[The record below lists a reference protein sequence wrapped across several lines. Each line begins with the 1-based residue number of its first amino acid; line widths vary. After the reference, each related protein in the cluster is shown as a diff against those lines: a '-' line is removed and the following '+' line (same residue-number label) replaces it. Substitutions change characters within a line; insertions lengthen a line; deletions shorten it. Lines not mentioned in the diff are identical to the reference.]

1 MWGNLTSIA
10 SQIEKNLNESV
21 GIAPSSLLPREYDSV
36 SVPPPPTPSAEPE
49 VEPTADDDAVN
60 SQLSNSPS
68 NHSSPSTPNPQPP
81 APPTPTATPA
91 PQTPQPDPTPTP
103 TPTPTKPLTPATP
116 LNNNSSVTAEVVQLR
131 SEGQSLML
139 KLTKLQTSYRSLAS
153 VNKKLKEDLEKN
165 VDQCNDKDSLIEN
178 LKNDK
183 SEDESNQKSNLLII
197 QQLREEV
204 KSLKSKREIDGK
216 TKVDELEAELRKK
229 ESDLTDLRSS
239 YEVINTKLNT
249 NNISQLATEKSLRDK
264 FSKLETKLKSEY
276 EGRRSQ
282 IQSEVK
288 MEYKSK
294 ETELRSQLSTSSS
307 LLTSRSDQISKLKT
321 NVDRLQN
328 ALKQKD
334 VLFEQIEKSMRDWG
348 EKERKA
354 KEELEMEKGEKS
366 KIQTLLDKN
375 IKSSNQVEFVFK
387 KRLEEAASISQTLQT
402 QNTNLQTQISSLQ
415 KQQTLKSSQKPKTTP
430 VKNDHVNNA
439 NVDNLTSPVGGMV
452 GGIMLRNEINE
463 KNNEITFLKNRV
475 EELEELSAKKE
486 TSEGLTQKLR
496 EKEIELEEVKG
507 DLDDVK
513 QCYGREVHRLTMILA
528 NEPESSTQ
536 DNKTPRKIVVEVPV
550 VEEKSQD
557 VNDFRLGMFVD

>member
-10 SQIEKNLNESV
+10 SQIEKNLN
-21 GIAPSSLLPREYDSV
+21 D
-36 SVPPPPTPSAEPE
+36 
-49 VEPTADDDAVN
+49 
-60 SQLSNSPS
+60 
-68 NHSSPSTPNPQPP
+68 
-81 APPTPTATPA
+81 
-91 PQTPQPDPTPTP
+91 
-103 TPTPTKPLTPATP
+103 
-116 LNNNSSVTAEVVQLR
+116 SVTAEVVQLR